1 MSNAQLVTLE
11 TMVQGLG
18 YESVTDYAIKKM
30 RDELELNIKESQ
42 EIIDGFEKKYG
53 MSFDDFKRRFFEL
66 GQFGLFEKEDDS
78 MDWKVEVE
86 AVKIYREH
94 LKNLI

>member
-66 GQFGLFEKEDDS
+66 EQFGLFDKEDDS

>member
-30 RDELELNIKESQ
+30 RDELELNIRYFES
-42 EIIDGFEKKYG
+42 
-53 MSFDDFKRRFFEL
+53 
-66 GQFGLFEKEDDS
+66 
-78 MDWKVEVE
+78 
-86 AVKIYREH
+86 
-94 LKNLI
+94 